1 MLRLSIDRLA
11 KNYDYTVIDSE
22 AGMEHISRQ
31 TTRDVDFLLIVSDV
45 TMRGVTTAARMK
57 DLIKEMRTKVGK
69 VSLAVNRV
77 KDGLPREIGKA
88 ISDFGL
94 ELVATVPED
103 PNLADL
109 DIKGKPI
116 IELPENSPLRQ
127 AAQEIISKLAL

>member
-1 MLRLSIDRLA
+1 
-11 KNYDYTVIDSE
+11 
-22 AGMEHISRQ
+22 
-31 TTRDVDFLLIVSDV
+31 
-45 TMRGVTTAARMK
+45 
-57 DLIKEMRTKVGK
+57 MRTKVGK

-77 KDGLPREIGKA
+77 KNSLPQEIGKA

-127 AAQEIISKLAL
+127 AAKEIISKLGL